1 MSVKNIVKR
10 FLGSDLRTKKV
21 SKNIVVMGI
30 LQVINILISFM
41 LVPIV
46 MDFVSPEQ
54 YGIWLTISSMVAWLS
69 ILDVGLGAGMKN
81 RLTEALAKKDMRLA
95 KEYVSTTYISLTCL
109 VGGGYSCFCV
119 YFLLS
124 IGLQY
129 IIRMKT

>member
-109 VGGGYSCFCV
+109 VGGGGTLVFVCISFCQLG
-119 YFLLS
+119 FS
-124 IGLQY
+124 I
-129 IIRMKT
+129 

>member
-69 ILDVGLGAGMKN
+69 ILM
-81 RLTEALAKKDMRLA
+81 
-95 KEYVSTTYISLTCL
+95 L
-109 VGGGYSCFCV
+109 VWGQG
-119 YFLLS
+119 
-124 IGLQY
+124 
-129 IIRMKT
+129 